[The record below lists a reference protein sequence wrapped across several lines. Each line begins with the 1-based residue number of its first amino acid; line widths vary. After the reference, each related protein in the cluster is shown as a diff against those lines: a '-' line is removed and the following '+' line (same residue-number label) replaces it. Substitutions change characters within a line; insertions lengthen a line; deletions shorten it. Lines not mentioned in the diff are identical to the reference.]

1 MLVNYMFNKISK
13 KTKYS
18 AFELLAGTSFVFLV
32 GFVLYRLI
40 TGKSKE
46 GGTWTK
52 KKYYELLP
60 ITTTQVSKNKSSSEP
75 KNVSKGEAEC
85 KRVLEKLFNK
95 PFDKARPSFLSNPV
109 TGGNNLEL
117 DCYNEELQIAV
128 EYNGVQH
135 YKFSPYFH
143 KNKDQFYTQKYRDEM
158 KTRICKDKG
167 LTLIEVPYNVKI
179 ENIENY
185 LIEKLRE
192 SGKL

>member
-18 AFELLAGTSFVFLV
+18 AFELLAGTSLVFLV

-60 ITTTQVSKNKSSSEP
+60 ITTTQVSKNKSSPEP

-85 KRVLEKLFNK
+85 KRVLK
-95 PFDKARPSFLSNPV
+95 
-109 TGGNNLEL
+109 
-117 DCYNEELQIAV
+117 
-128 EYNGVQH
+128 
-135 YKFSPYFH
+135 
-143 KNKDQFYTQKYRDEM
+143 
-158 KTRICKDKG
+158 
-167 LTLIEVPYNVKI
+167 
-179 ENIENY
+179 NY
-185 LIEKLRE
+185 LTNHLIKQGLHF
-192 SGKL
+192 

>member
-1 MLVNYMFNKISK
+1 MLLNYMFNKISE

-18 AFELLAGTSFVFLV
+18 AFELMVGASLIFLSC
-32 GFVLYRLI
+32 FVLYRLI

-46 GGTWTK
+46 GGTWTE

-60 ITTTQVSKNKSSSEP
+60 TATTRISKKNISPEP
-75 KNVSKGEAEC
+75 KNMSKGEAEC
-85 KRVLEKLFNK
+85 KRVLEKLFSK
-95 PFDKARPSFLSNPV
+95 PFDKARPNFLSNPV

-158 KTRICKDKG
+158 KTRICKEKNI
-167 LTLIEVPYNVKI
+167 TLVEVPYNVKI

-185 LIEKLRE
+185 LVEKLRE